1 MNSKRKKEVTMYQNK
16 LWMNVVVM
24 VITFSLFLAG
34 VQAEEQKSDAR
45 DDLVLAKVGDKELK
59 FADLNKMI
67 KMMPPSYQ
75 SMFSNID
82 QMKKLLDVQINSI
95 LFSQEARRLKLDQK
109 PEVKQNIDEIVNRIL
124 MQALIEDKVNKDVTA
139 TDKEIEEY
147 YKNNQ
152 DEFKVPEKVK
162 VSHILIKVGPKATE
176 KVKEAKKKKAEEILA
191 KAKAGEDF
199 AELAKQYSEDKRTN
213 KKGGD
218 VGFFA
223 KGSKGPEFEK
233 AVFSLKK
240 NEISDLVLTKKGYHI
255 IKLLDKKE
263 GRKKT
268 LEEAKASIKNKV
280 KQQKRTES
288 YENLL
293 NDLKE
298 KNKVV
303 IYEDALTKITGGSKE
318 KTDKK

>member
-1 MNSKRKKEVTMYQNK
+1 M
-16 LWMNVVVM
+16 
-24 VITFSLFLAG
+24 
-34 VQAEEQKSDAR
+34 EQKADAR

-124 MQALIEDKVNKDVTA
+124 MQALIEEKVNKDVTA
-139 TDKEIEEY
+139 TDREIEDY

-152 DEFKVPEKVK
+152 DEFKVPEKIQ

-176 KVKEAKKKKAEEILA
+176 KVKEEKKKKADEILA

-199 AELAKQYSEDKRTN
+199 SELAKQYSEDKRTS
-213 KKGGD
+213 KKGG
-218 VGFFA
+218 G
-223 KGSKGPEFEK
+223 
-233 AVFSLKK
+233 
-240 NEISDLVLTKKGYHI
+240 
-255 IKLLDKKE
+255 
-263 GRKKT
+263 
-268 LEEAKASIKNKV
+268 
-280 KQQKRTES
+280 
-288 YENLL
+288 
-293 NDLKE
+293 
-298 KNKVV
+298 
-303 IYEDALTKITGGSKE
+303 
-318 KTDKK
+318 

>member
-1 MNSKRKKEVTMYQNK
+1 MYHKK
-16 LWMNVVVM
+16 LWMNVVIM
-24 VITFSLFLAG
+24 VITFSFFFAG
-34 VQAEEQKSDAR
+34 VQAEEQKADAR

-124 MQALIEDKVNKDVTA
+124 MQALIEEKVNKDVTA
-139 TDKEIEEY
+139 TDKEIEDY

-152 DEFKVPEKVK
+152 DEFKVPEKIQ

-176 KVKEAKKKKAEEILA
+176 KVKEEKKKKADEILA

-199 AELAKQYSEDKRTN
+199 SELAKQYSEDKRTS

-223 KGSKGPEFEK
+223 KGSKDQEFEK
-233 AVFSLKK
+233 AAFSLKK
-240 NEISDLVLTKKGYHI
+240 NEISDLVLTKRGYHI
-255 IKLLDKKE
+255 IKFLDKKE
-263 GRKKT
+263 ERKKT
-268 LEEAKASIKNKV
+268 LEEAKTSIKNKV